1 MICIPLVNL
10 MSGRLAIFHP
20 LEYSFIKNSGAYLKI
35 LKEPLRRNWN
45 LALQAWLRFI
55 LSLIREKNQRNKS
68 SQHFSSR
75 PPNGTLK
82 RYCHRSYSGHL
93 TLNIPISG
101 INPPILT
108 RKRGDEHPCY
118 FCRGVPVYQS
128 LCCLPR
134 SHFCLV
140 TQHEERGD

>member
-55 LSLIREKNQRNKS
+55 LSLIREKKS
-68 SQHFSSR
+68 EKQKFPTFFF
-75 PPNGTLK
+75 PPPK
-82 RYCHRSYSGHL
+82 RY
-93 TLNIPISG
+93 P
-101 INPPILT
+101 
-108 RKRGDEHPCY
+108 
-118 FCRGVPVYQS
+118 
-128 LCCLPR
+128 
-134 SHFCLV
+134 
-140 TQHEERGD
+140 